1 MANTEIASLSL
12 AMTMNILGGHMHTIL
27 KSEKKEVVVGID
39 KPFVII
45 GEKLNPTG
53 IKKLG
58 QALVERNMDYVKH
71 LAKRQVDWGADVLDV
86 NVGHPQIEE
95 AEVMPLVVAAVQ
107 SVTDVPLCIDSNEPK
122 ILEAG
127 LNAIK
132 GGKPLVNSVNGEEK
146 QLSTV
151 LPIVKARGAAVIG
164 LTIADE
170 GIPPTAEGRL
180 AAAAKVIERAAKIGI
195 PIEDI
200 IIDPLVMTVGHDSKA
215 AMVTLKAIELIKNEF
230 GVNMSLGAS
239 NVSFGLPDR
248 HSVNAAMLA
257 LAMQAGATCSITDP
271 IKLGSTIKA
280 NDLLLGKDAN
290 SMRYL
295 KYFRATEKLR
305 EAEAAAK

>member
-1 MANTEIASLSL
+1 
-12 AMTMNILGGHMHTIL
+12 MHTIL
-27 KSEKKEVVVGID
+27 KSEKKEVTIGFD

-45 GEKLNPTG
+45 GDKLNPTG

-95 AEVMPLVVAAVQ
+95 AEVMPLVVEAVQ
-107 SVTDVPLCIDSNEPK
+107 SVVDVPLCIDSNEPK

-146 QLSTV
+146 QLATV

-164 LTIADE
+164 LTIGDE
-170 GIPPTAEGRL
+170 GIPATAEGRL
-180 AAAAKVIERAAKIGI
+180 AAAAKIIERAAKIGI
-195 PIEDI
+195 PVEDI
-200 IIDPLVMTVGHDSKA
+200 IIDPLVMTVGHNSA
-215 AMVTLKAIELIKNEF
+215 AATITLKAIELIRNEF
-230 GVNMSLGAS
+230 GVNISLGAS

-248 HSVNAAMLA
+248 HSVNAAMLSI
-257 LAMQAGATCSITDP
+257 AMLTGATCSITDP
-271 IKLGSTIKA
+271 IKLGSAIKA
-280 NDLLLGKDAN
+280 NDLLMGRDAN

>member
-1 MANTEIASLSL
+1 
-12 AMTMNILGGHMHTIL
+12 MHTIL
-27 KSEKKEVVVGID
+27 KSEKKEVVIGID

-58 QALVERNMDYVKH
+58 QALVERNMDYVKY

-95 AEVMPLVVAAVQ
+95 AEVMPLVVEAVQ
-107 SVTDVPLCIDSNEPK
+107 SVVDVPLCIDSNEPK

-127 LNAIK
+127 LNAIR

-164 LTIADE
+164 LTIADD
-170 GIPPTAEGRL
+170 GIPATAEGRL

-200 IIDPLVMTVGHDSKA
+200 IIDPLVMTVGHNSSA
-215 AMVTLKAIELIKNEF
+215 ALVTLKAIELIKNEF
-230 GVNMSLGAS
+230 GVNISLGAS

-248 HSVNAAMLA
+248 HSVNAAMLSI
-257 LAMQAGATCSITDP
+257 AMLTGATTSITDP
-271 IKLGSTIKA
+271 IKLGNTIRA
-280 NDLLLGKDAN
+280 TDLLMGRDAN

>member
-1 MANTEIASLSL
+1 
-12 AMTMNILGGHMHTIL
+12 MHTIL
-27 KSEKKEVVVGID
+27 KSEKKEVVIGFD

-95 AEVMPLVVAAVQ
+95 AEVMPLVVEAVQ

-170 GIPPTAEGRL
+170 GIPPTPEGRL
-180 AAAAKVIERAAKIGI
+180 AAGAKIIERATKMGI

-200 IIDPLVMTVGHDSKA
+200 ILDPLVMTVGHDYRA
-215 AMVTLKAIELIKNEF
+215 AMVTLKAIEMIKNEF
-230 GVNMSLGAS
+230 GVNISLGAS

-248 HSVNAAMLA
+248 HSVNAAMLSI
-257 LAMQAGATCSITDP
+257 AMLTGATTSITDP
-271 IKLGSTIKA
+271 IKLGSAIRAT
-280 NDLLLGKDAN
+280 DLLMGRDSN

-305 EAEAAAK
+305 ETEPTAK

>member
-1 MANTEIASLSL
+1 
-12 AMTMNILGGHMHTIL
+12 MHTIL
-27 KSEKKEVVVGID
+27 KSNSKEVTIGID

-45 GEKLNPTG
+45 GEKINPTG

-58 QALVERNMDYVKH
+58 QALVERNMDFVKH

-95 AEVMPLVVAAVQ
+95 AEVIPLVVEAVQ
-107 SVTDVPLCIDSNEPK
+107 SVVDVPLCIDSNEPK

-132 GGKPLVNSVNGEEK
+132 GGKPLINSVNGEEK
-146 QLSTV
+146 QLASV
-151 LPIVKARGAAVIG
+151 LPIVKERGAAVIG

-170 GIPPTAEGRL
+170 GIPPTPEGRL
-180 AAAAKVIERAAKIGI
+180 AAADKIIKRATKMGI

-200 IIDPLVMTVGHDSKA
+200 IIDPLVMTVGHNSVA
-215 AMVTLKAIELIKNEF
+215 ATVTLKTIELIRKEF

-248 HSVNAAMLA
+248 HSVNAAFLA
-257 LAMQAGATCSITDP
+257 LMMQAGATCSITDP
-271 IKLGSTIKA
+271 IKLGSSIKA
-280 NDLLLGKDAN
+280 TDLLLGKDMN
-290 SMRYL
+290 SIRYL

-305 EAEAAAK
+305 EVESLAKA

>member
-1 MANTEIASLSL
+1 
-12 AMTMNILGGHMHTIL
+12 
-27 KSEKKEVVVGID
+27 
-39 KPFVII
+39 
-45 GEKLNPTG
+45 
-53 IKKLG
+53 
-58 QALVERNMDYVKH
+58 
-71 LAKRQVDWGADVLDV
+71 VLDV

-95 AEVMPLVVAAVQ
+95 AEVMPLVVEAVQ
-107 SVTDVPLCIDSNEPK
+107 SVVDVPLCIDSNEPK

-215 AMVTLKAIELIKNEF
+215 ATVTLKAIELIKKEF
-230 GVNMSLGAS
+230 DVNISLGAS

-248 HSVNAAMLA
+248 HSVNAAMLSI
-257 LAMQAGATCSITDP
+257 AMLTGATTSITDP
-271 IKLGSTIKA
+271 IKLGSTIRA
-280 NDLLLGKDAN
+280 TDLLLGRDPN

>member
-1 MANTEIASLSL
+1 
-12 AMTMNILGGHMHTIL
+12 
-27 KSEKKEVVVGID
+27 
-39 KPFVII
+39 
-45 GEKLNPTG
+45 
-53 IKKLG
+53 
-58 QALVERNMDYVKH
+58 MDYVKY

-95 AEVMPLVVAAVQ
+95 AEVMPLVVEAVQ

-146 QLSTV
+146 QLATV

-164 LTIADE
+164 LAIADE

-180 AAAAKVIERAAKIGI
+180 AAAGKIIDRAAKMGI
-195 PIEDI
+195 PVEDI
-200 IIDPLVMTVGHDSKA
+200 IIDPLVMTVGHNSQA
-215 AMVTLKAIELIKNEF
+215 AMVTLKAIELIRNEF
-230 GVNMSLGAS
+230 GVNISLGAS

-248 HSVNAAMLA
+248 HSVNAAMLS
-257 LAMQAGATCSITDP
+257 LAMQTGATTSITDP
-271 IKLGSTIKA
+271 VKLGAAIRAT
-280 NDLLLGKDAN
+280 DLLLGKDMN

-295 KYFRATEKLR
+295 KYYRATEKLR
-305 EAEAAAK
+305 QAETEAAAK

>member
-1 MANTEIASLSL
+1 
-12 AMTMNILGGHMHTIL
+12 MHTIL
-27 KSEKKEVVVGID
+27 KSEKKEVVVGFD
-39 KPFVII
+39 
-45 GEKLNPTG
+45 
-53 IKKLG
+53 KLG

-95 AEVMPLVVAAVQ
+95 AEVMPLVVEAVQ
-107 SVTDVPLCIDSNEPK
+107 SVVDVPLCIDSNEPK

-132 GGKPLVNSVNGEEK
+132 GGKPFVNSVNGEEK

-164 LTIADE
+164 LTIGDE

-180 AAAAKVIERAAKIGI
+180 AAAAKIIERAAKIGI

-215 AMVTLKAIELIKNEF
+215 ATITLRSIELIKKEF
-230 GVNMSLGAS
+230 DVNISLGAS

-248 HSVNAAMLA
+248 HSVNAAMLSI
-257 LAMQAGATCSITDP
+257 AMLTGATCSITDP
-271 IKLGSTIKA
+271 IKLGSTIRA
-280 NDLLLGKDAN
+280 TDLLMGRDAN

-305 EAEAAAK
+305 EAEAAAKQ